1 MNHEDYNCNDKIR
14 HLDKTERITV
24 FKNIVENPS
33 HEGPESEPGRYCFC
47 LHKNKVYYVSESL
60 VKRAT
65 NIARA
70 NLVSLGTCIGKFT
83 QAISTSLSSVLS
95 ILASNAKHK
104 VWLKPTSEMSFLY
117 GNHVLKG
124 GLGRITE
131 NIAPGDGL
139 VVVFSMSDVPLGFGI
154 AAKSNT

>member
-1 MNHEDYNCNDKIR
+1 MK
-14 HLDKTERITV
+14 V
-24 FKNIVENPS
+24 QNPS
-33 HEGPESEPGRYCFC
+33 
-47 LHKNKVYYVSESL
+47 L
-60 VKRAT
+60 VD
-65 NIARA
+65 IASAYTR
-70 NLVSLGTCIGKFT
+70 TRCT
-83 QAISTSLSSVLS
+83 TVLS

-131 NIAPGDGL
+131 NIAPGDG
-139 VVVFSMSDVPLGFGI
+139 VVVMFSMSDVPLGFEI